1 MQLTFLIAYLDFDI
15 ITRQFGI
22 YLVKYCYENTINLQD
37 ISDLTN
43 GQQL

>member
-1 MQLTFLIAYLDFDI
+1 MQLTFLIAYLDLDI

-22 YLVKYCYENTINLQD
+22 YLVKYWYENTFNLQD